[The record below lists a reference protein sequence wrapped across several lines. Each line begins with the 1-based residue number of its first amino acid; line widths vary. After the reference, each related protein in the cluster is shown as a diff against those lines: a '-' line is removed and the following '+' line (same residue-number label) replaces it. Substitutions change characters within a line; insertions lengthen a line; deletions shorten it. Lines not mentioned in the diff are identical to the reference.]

1 MMKQVKLEMQ
11 TRLDKIT
18 DETSDKFLKEIKED
32 FANIDFGI
40 IEERLK
46 TKYMQEGHSVMIL
59 DGRKGIRI
67 IVDHDEN
74 EEQSEINCKTE
85 IKIFEKMKVTEH
97 IIGKKVYSYV
107 IQPEK
112 EFYQELE
119 KIPNSEWE
127 KMSVTRTI
135 SQDILGEIEKTAT
148 NIGFTL
154 EEILQLMAKFKSIP
168 DAYVHLGYES
178 VRSRSSRSHWITA
191 LDFLKAH
198 YYLDHTTPHRYSPVV

>member
-1 MMKQVKLEMQ
+1 MTNQVKLEMQ

-32 FANIDFGI
+32 HSNIDFAI

-46 TKYMQEGHSVMIL
+46 TKYMQKGHSVMIL

-67 IVDHDEN
+67 IVDHGGN

-85 IKIFEKMKVTEH
+85 IKIFEKCGMKVTEH

-119 KIPNSEWE
+119 KIPDSEWE

-154 EEILQLMAKFKSIP
+154 EEILQLMAENTYIT
-168 DAYVHLGYES
+168 DL
-178 VRSRSSRSHWITA
+178 RSKMNQGS
-191 LDFLKAH
+191 
-198 YYLDHTTPHRYSPVV
+198 

>member
-1 MMKQVKLEMQ
+1 MMNQVKLEMQ
-11 TRLDKIT
+11 TSLDKII

-32 FANIDFGI
+32 HSNIDFGT

-46 TKYMQEGHSVMIL
+46 TKYIQDAHSVMIL
-59 DGRKGIRI
+59 DGIRI

-74 EEQSEINCKTE
+74 EEQPEIDCKTE
-85 IKIFEKMKVTEH
+85 IKIFEKCGMKVTEH
-97 IIGKKVYSYV
+97 VIKEKVYSYV

-119 KIPNSEWE
+119 KIPDSEWGN
-127 KMSVTRTI
+127 MSVTRTI

-154 EEILQLMAKFKSIP
+154 EEILQLMAENTYITK
-168 DAYVHLGYES
+168 L
-178 VRSRSSRSHWITA
+178 RS
-191 LDFLKAH
+191 KMKQ
-198 YYLDHTTPHRYSPVV
+198 